1 MKKNLVTKIIILVV
15 FSFCNLSIALAQC
28 TFTGLNPTY
37 CINSAASTLSPGIS
51 GGTFSGNGVS
61 GTTFNPAV
69 AGPGTWTVNYA
80 TCSTSYAITSP
91 SFAPSSTVGTSVA
104 LGDDQESGILPI
116 GFTFNFFCTP
126 YTNFYISSNG
136 FIEFSLTGNGC
147 CSGQALPNNGTPN
160 NLIAGAWIDLHPG
173 NGGTI
178 TYSTVGT
185 APNRILLVSFVG
197 VPYYVNTLGVTFQI
211 KLFET
216 SNIIEIHS
224 TSINNPNSGTQTM
237 GIENVGGTI
246 GFPAPG
252 RNAQS
257 WTATNDCYRWTPG
270 TVCSVTQTT
279 TVFPTTITVVG
290 NSSICVG
297 ATSSITATGN
307 TTYTWSTN
315 SNAANITV
323 TPTVSTTYSVSGTN
337 AFGCI
342 ASSAITVTVDN
353 TPTVTTSN
361 SNGTSGSCPNTPLT
375 LSGNGATSYTWT
387 GGITNGIAFT
397 PTTSATYS
405 VTGANACGSE
415 TAAISVS
422 IHPIPPVTASVNNL
436 IICSGNSA
444 ILNGGG
450 AVSYTWTPSVGN
462 NVAFFPVSTQNYTV
476 TGTSALGCTA
486 SAVQGVTVITTP
498 SITPVVT
505 PTAVCLGVTAT
516 LSATGATGYTW
527 TPGTNLTA
535 ATVTVSPPGP
545 TTYTLFR
552 TNGICSNTSTVNLV
566 IFPLPFVNASA
577 TPSQICAGTGVSLL
591 AFGAITYTW
600 LPGGFSAASFSVF
613 PNFSNTYTVTG
624 SNGNCTT
631 SVVVPVIVN
640 PSPVIS
646 ITASSPTMCVG
657 QSVNLIAN
665 GAGALTYTW
674 SPGGS
679 NSTSITVSPNVIS
692 SINLSATNA
701 SNCVSSANQLIIVYP
716 VPNMSLT
723 TSLPFVCANQSAIVS
738 IANPSTTVVYNWSTG
753 ATGVSIQANP
763 AVTTTYFATGTDTTT
778 GCQNTNTITL
788 PVYISTLT
796 VSSPTAL
803 CKGQTATLTASGPAT
818 SYIWT
823 TSNGATIGASASL
836 TVSPLS
842 TTLYSVTGS
851 NVSCSSTQGVNLI
864 VNPLP
869 NVTAV
874 TAKSYICRFE
884 VSSITGGGAL
894 YYNWNTGATT
904 PTISF
909 NLSLTTS
916 YTLTGT
922 DINGCSKTTTVTQFV
937 ATCPGFESRTIN
949 DNLSVTIFPNP
960 NSGNFVINSD
970 VNISLQ
976 IVNTLGQVVHTL
988 SLNEGNNNNIAVNN
1002 LPNGIYFITGETKGI
1017 KVNKKIVI
1025 ER

>member
-1 MKKNLVTKIIILVV
+1 
-15 FSFCNLSIALAQC
+15 
-28 TFTGLNPTY
+28 
-37 CINSAASTLSPGIS
+37 
-51 GGTFSGNGVS
+51 
-61 GTTFNPAV
+61 
-69 AGPGTWTVNYA
+69 
-80 TCSTSYAITSP
+80 
-91 SFAPSSTVGTSVA
+91 
-104 LGDDQESGILPI
+104 
-116 GFTFNFFCTP
+116 
-126 YTNFYISSNG
+126 
-136 FIEFSLTGNGC
+136 
-147 CSGQALPNNGTPN
+147 
-160 NLIAGAWIDLHPG
+160 
-173 NGGTI
+173 
-178 TYSTVGT
+178 
-185 APNRILLVSFVG
+185 
-197 VPYYVNTLGVTFQI
+197 
-211 KLFET
+211 
-216 SNIIEIHS
+216 
-224 TSINNPNSGTQTM
+224 
-237 GIENVGGTI
+237 
-246 GFPAPG
+246 
-252 RNAQS
+252 
-257 WTATNDCYRWTPG
+257 
-270 TVCSVTQTT
+270 
-279 TVFPTTITVVG
+279 
-290 NSSICVG
+290 
-297 ATSSITATGN
+297 
-307 TTYTWSTN
+307 
-315 SNAANITV
+315 
-323 TPTVSTTYSVSGTN
+323 
-337 AFGCI
+337 
-342 ASSAITVTVDN
+342 
-353 TPTVTTSN
+353 
-361 SNGTSGSCPNTPLT
+361 
-375 LSGNGATSYTWT
+375 
-387 GGITNGIAFT
+387 
-397 PTTSATYS
+397 
-405 VTGANACGSE
+405 
-415 TAAISVS
+415 
-422 IHPIPPVTASVNNL
+422 
-436 IICSGNSA
+436 
-444 ILNGGG
+444 
-450 AVSYTWTPSVGN
+450 
-462 NVAFFPVSTQNYTV
+462 
-476 TGTSALGCTA
+476 
-486 SAVQGVTVITTP
+486 
-498 SITPVVT
+498 
-505 PTAVCLGVTAT
+505 
-516 LSATGATGYTW
+516 
-527 TPGTNLTA
+527 
-535 ATVTVSPPGP
+535 
-545 TTYTLFR
+545 
-552 TNGICSNTSTVNLV
+552 
-566 IFPLPFVNASA
+566 
-577 TPSQICAGTGVSLL
+577 L

-613 PNFSNTYTVTG
+613 PNFSNNYTVTG

-679 NSTSITVSPNVIS
+679 NSTSITVSPSVIS

-778 GCQNTNTITL
+778 GCQNTNTVTL

-818 SYIWT
+818 SYIWR
-823 TSNGATIGASASL
+823 TSNGATIGTGASL

-864 VNPLP
+864 VNPIP

-884 VSSITGGGAL
+884 VSTITGNGAL

-949 DNLSVTIFPNP
+949 DNLSVTVFPNP
-960 NSGNFVINSD
+960 NNGNFVINSD